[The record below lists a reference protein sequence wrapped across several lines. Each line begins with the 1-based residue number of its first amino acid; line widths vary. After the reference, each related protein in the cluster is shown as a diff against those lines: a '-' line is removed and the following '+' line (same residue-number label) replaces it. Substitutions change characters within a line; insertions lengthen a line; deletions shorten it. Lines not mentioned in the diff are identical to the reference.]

1 MKLGKAFSAVTAFAL
16 VAAPV
21 AASAG
26 TRAADALPASK
37 PMFESMGARQSVAMK
52 SVKNAAAGALPLAA
66 AGTALVISAV
76 VLAAKGKSTPVCRSP
91 GAC

>member
-26 TRAADALPASK
+26 TRAVDALPASK
-37 PMFESMGARQSVAMK
+37 PMFESMGARQTVAINSAK
-52 SVKNAAAGALPLAA
+52 KVAPAALPLLLIG
-66 AGTALVISAV
+66 AGGFGLAIA
-76 VLAAKGKSTPVCRSP
+76 LAAKGKSSPACRSP